1 MNYFCGVVLA
11 VSLFMVVSTKPLDL
25 GDKVWKALEEKGIGR
40 EKLAQ
45 MVAAEEKDVK
55 DNVGDIWTNCG
66 INK

>member
-11 VSLFMVVSTKPLDL
+11 VSLFMVVSTEPLDL
-25 GDKVWKALEEKGIGR
+25 GDRVWKALEEKGIGR